1 MKEIFEKLNEIK
13 DEILL
18 EKGANELRLFVL
30 VARTDIDARWDI
42 LFSADWLEKT
52 NSEKDLV
59 YLIEKLKSKFDGN
72 LDFLARIVV
81 ATPHEIFIKRLAKA
95 IIRENGRRLLI
106 LQSNVFL
113 LCILIFLMKKSVLRE
128 LLMDHL
134 QYRKFQIFRGYHSI
148 GFTLCFLRYS
158 FALLKC
164 LHPKKPVYA
173 ENGEG

>member
-95 IIRENGRRLLI
+95 IIRENGRESGEIVGLVTTADFTVKRLFVMYI
-106 LQSNVFL
+106 NFSDEE
-113 LCILIFLMKKSVLRE
+113 IS
-128 LLMDHL
+128 
-134 QYRKFQIFRGYHSI
+134 
-148 GFTLCFLRYS
+148 
-158 FALLKC
+158 
-164 LHPKKPVYA
+164 A
-173 ENGEG
+173 EGTVDGPLAVQKISDF

>member
-18 EKGANELRLFVL
+18 EKGANDLRRFVL

-95 IIRENGRRLLI
+95 IIRENGRESGEIVGLVTTADFTVKRLFVMYI
-106 LQSNVFL
+106 NFSDEE
-113 LCILIFLMKKSVLRE
+113 IS
-128 LLMDHL
+128 
-134 QYRKFQIFRGYHSI
+134 
-148 GFTLCFLRYS
+148 
-158 FALLKC
+158 
-164 LHPKKPVYA
+164 A
-173 ENGEG
+173 EGTVDRPLAVQKISDF